1 MGFLLRLAFW
11 LSIVVVLLPAPA
23 PQKAD
28 PALPQVST
36 METLGVAVTAVRD
49 ARAFCERH
57 PGACEVGSQALHTFG
72 QKAQYGAKMLYDFL
86 SERFA
91 DDPRT
96 ATGSI
101 VQPGRHTLTPAD
113 LAPAWH
119 GPENPV
125 PLPPRRPA

>member
-11 LSIVVVLLPAPA
+11 LCIVVVLLPAPA
-23 PQKAD
+23 PHKAD
-28 PALPQVST
+28 PAQPQVGA
-36 METLGVAVTAVRD
+36 MDALGVAVTAVQD

-57 PGACEVGSQALHTFG
+57 PGACEVGSQALHSFG
-72 QKAQYGAKMLYDFL
+72 QKAQYGAKMLYEFL
-86 SERFA
+86 TDRFA
-91 DDPRT
+91 DDTRT

-101 VQPGRHTLTPAD
+101 AQPGKHTLTPAD

-119 GPENPV
+119 GPESTV